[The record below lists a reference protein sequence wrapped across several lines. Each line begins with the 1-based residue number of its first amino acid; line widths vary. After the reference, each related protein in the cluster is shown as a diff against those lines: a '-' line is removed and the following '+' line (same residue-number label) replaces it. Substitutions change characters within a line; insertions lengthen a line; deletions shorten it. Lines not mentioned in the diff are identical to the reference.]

1 MTDGLERLKAGGPH
15 GRPEDRSMPPSL
27 RRLLTDLRFLIT
39 PDQVAE
45 WFAER
50 ETFFVLAMGR
60 SGTKFLAHLLDED
73 PDARVVHDPVQDD
86 LEAYLETW
94 RDDDAAEAYVP
105 FRLKETYLRERD
117 RDPAVYGEV
126 NSHLRRH
133 AGALQEALPEAR
145 FVHLVRDGRD
155 VVRSIMA
162 RTAFRG
168 DDAVGRTVR
177 PPVGD
182 PYREGWPEMDR
193 FERICWYWAQANRD
207 LREHIDHLVR
217 LEDLLADYTVFE
229 SELLD
234 PLGVHVDEA
243 TWDAN
248 VNRPRNVTDDHV
260 LPPWEGWGKERRTSF
275 TEICGSEM
283 SAVGY
288 DLDAPPGS
296 TTTSR
301 REAP

>member
-27 RRLLTDLRFLIT
+27 RRLLTDLRFWIT

-105 FRLKETYLRERD
+105 FRLKETYLRERE

-126 NSHLRRH
+126 NSMLRRH
-133 AGALQEALPEAR
+133 APALGQALPDTQI
-145 FVHLVRDGRD
+145 FHLVRDGRD

-162 RTAFRG
+162 RDTFTG
-168 DDAVGRTVR
+168 DDPVGRTVR
-177 PPVGD
+177 PARGD
-182 PYREGWPEMDR
+182 PADDRWEEMDR
-193 FERICWYWAQANRD
+193 FERVCWYWAQANRF
-207 LREHIDHLVR
+207 LRQHVGQLVR
-217 LEDLLADYTVFE
+217 FEDLLDRYDTLRD
-229 SELLD
+229 SLLD
-234 PLGVHVDEA
+234 PLGLAVDRSVWTEA
-243 TWDAN
+243 VDQ
-248 VNRPRNVTDDHV
+248 PRDSTRRHAI
-260 LPPWEGWGKERRTSF
+260 PPWKDWSPDRLKAFER
-275 TEICGSEM
+275 ICGDEM
-283 SAVGY
+283 AACGY
-288 DLDAPPGS
+288 DLEEPPGV
-296 TTTSR
+296 
-301 REAP
+301 APGPGAD